1 MSRPCLSLIF
11 ALLCLPASAQTSAQI
26 VLPEPFA
33 VEMPAG
39 AALLPADSG
48 RLYDLLTAASAGKL
62 RVTSDLNHPVGTGP
76 TSVTFTARDGAR
88 AVGTRKAALF
98 VLPSGFAPVGR
109 SADENATAGNNAAH
123 IVSDSAGR
131 VHMIWTDSGRQGALV
146 GAKYRRAR
154 IDEVGAV
161 VWETAEIPLAGEVQA
176 DWNAYP
182 ALAVD
187 GEGVDFVW
195 QNHGHLQHR
204 RLAPSGGALVWGAIH
219 DTGLPSDGRDTGPS
233 VVTSGNTIAAIVPSG
248 AVAISRDAGQSW
260 TVEKIAILAGERV
273 KTASL
278 ARGADGTL
286 HAAMSVMTRQSTK
299 TEGQGGGGGYWQLL
313 VAVRSAAGEW
323 SAPNDVLAGLPSWA
337 PPPPNE
343 DALADWVR
351 IEVDAAGAEHLA
363 WHGTAVSREYGHDQ
377 SWYARRG
384 SASEVLAPVALAPT
398 DMAHGVKYSFAPSL
412 TLDGDH
418 ALLLTFFDVFGGDH
432 WAGFDSQ
439 LVVFGRGKKQ
449 GTPLPIT
456 EFSRR
461 SIAAA
466 DPRIELSARF
476 PSAAP
481 KLRRGADGHVWLDV
495 LHTLKPLSVE
505 GEAALVVYQR
515 VDLTAAGM

>member
-1 MSRPCLSLIF
+1 MSRLALSLLF
-11 ALLCLPASAQTSAQI
+11 ALLCLPASGQTPAQI

-39 AALLPADSG
+39 AASLPADSG
-48 RLYDLLTAASAGKL
+48 KLHDLLAAASAGKF
-62 RVTSDLNHPVGTGP
+62 RVSSDLGHPVAVGP
-76 TSVTFTARDGAR
+76 TLVTFTAWDGAR
-88 AVGTRKAALF
+88 AVGARKATLF

-109 SADENATAGNNAAH
+109 SADENATAGNNAVH
-123 IVSDSAGR
+123 IASDSAGR

-146 GAKYRRAR
+146 GAKYRRAHL
-154 IDEVGAV
+154 DDAGAV
-161 VWETAEIPLAGEVQA
+161 VWETAETPLAGEVQA

-187 GEGVDFVW
+187 GESVDFVW

-204 RLAPSGGALVWGAIH
+204 RLAPSDGVLVWGAVH
-219 DTGLPSDGRDTGPS
+219 DTGLASEGRDTGPS
-233 VVTSGNTIAAIVPSG
+233 LVSSGDTIAAIAPSG

-260 TVEKIAILAGERV
+260 KIEKIAIPAGGKV

-278 ARGADGTL
+278 ARGADGVL
-286 HAAMSVMTRQSTK
+286 HAAMSVVMHNSTK
-299 TEGQGGGGGYWQLL
+299 PEGQGGGGGYWRLL
-313 VAVRSAAGEW
+313 AAQRSTSGDW
-323 SAPNDVLAGLPSWA
+323 SAPQDALAGLPAWA
-337 PPPPNE
+337 SPPPNE

-351 IEVDAAGAEHLA
+351 IEVDASGAEHLA

-384 SASEVLAPVALAPT
+384 SAGKVLAPAALAPT
-398 DMAHGVKYSFAPSL
+398 DLAHGVKYSFAPSL
-412 TLDGDH
+412 TLDGDR
-418 ALLLTFFDVFGGDH
+418 ALALTFFDVFDGAR

-439 LVVFGRGKKQ
+439 LVAFRDGKQQ
-449 GTPLPIT
+449 GAPLAIT

-461 SIAAA
+461 SIASG
-466 DPRIELSARF
+466 DRSTELSARF

-481 KLRRGADGHVWLDV
+481 NLRRGADGHVWLDV
-495 LHTLKPLSVE
+495 LHTLNPLNVD